1 MEMWR
6 QRRQASLQTD
16 AAGVEKLALGAGG
29 DGQKD
34 LDRDRERD
42 RDLDR
47 GGSGPIPI
55 SIGSAGATMTGSP
68 AAWPSPST
76 SISISAAGSDA
87 GHSPDSTMSGIG
99 LGPAYSGS
107 FIAGY
112 GFVDRTLD
120 VLIAE
125 DNPISQ
131 KILETLL
138 TRMGCR
144 CVCVEDG
151 PQALAA
157 TMGSIRESPLLA
169 TRRFRRRGHEV
180 LPEVK
185 EFMCGRRKA
194 D

>member
-16 AAGVEKLALGAGG
+16 AAGVERLAMAGSGAG
-29 DGQKD
+29 
-34 LDRDRERD
+34 DRDRERD
-42 RDLDR
+42 RDR
-47 GGSGPIPI
+47 GSGPIPI
-55 SIGSAGATMTGSP
+55 SVGGPGSTSGSQLGL
-68 AAWPSPST
+68 SPST
-76 SISISAAGSDA
+76 SASAAGSDI
-87 GHSPDSTMSGIG
+87 GHSPDSAMSAVG

-107 FIAGY
+107 MSLGGY

-157 TMGSIRESPLLA
+157 TMGSIRAYLL
-169 TRRFRRRGHEV
+169 TL
-180 LPEVK
+180 LPVAQSTKSEL
-185 EFMCGRRKA
+185 MSRL
-194 D
+194 